1 MGVPV
6 DKHQSA
12 MSLKKPGKQVLMDF
26 EEPAIANNSGTEQ
39 LACYEMKLEPIIDKT
54 TYDNFLKAIAMRVY
68 IDFEKTLK
76 DEGIDRPELY
86 LVGFDI
92 CKIESPAEI
101 RMSEYVALNARMIV
115 ERAFM
120 NLGTF
125 VQACMPR
132 VLREMDAI
140 EGGDDID
147 FQLFVESKVQ
157 RDLMME
163 IRAIA
168 MIHIPVDQRFSYIN
182 RLKEL

>member
-1 MGVPV
+1 VHV
-6 DKHQSA
+6 KKHQSTDR
-12 MSLKKPGKQVLMDF
+12 LKKPDNQILMDF
-26 EEPAIANNSGTEQ
+26 EEPEISNNSDTEQ
-39 LACYEMKLEPIIDKT
+39 LACYEMKLEPIVDKT
-54 TYDNFLKAIAMRVY
+54 TYDTFLKAIAMRVY

-76 DEGIDRPELY
+76 DEGIDQPELY
-86 LVGFDI
+86 LVGFNT
-92 CKIESPAEI
+92 CKIESPVEI

-120 NLGTF
+120 DLRTF

-132 VLREMDAI
+132 VLREMEAI
-140 EGGDDID
+140 EGGDDDAD

-168 MIHIPVDQRFSYIN
+168 MIHIPVDQRFSYVN
-182 RLKEL
+182 KLKEL